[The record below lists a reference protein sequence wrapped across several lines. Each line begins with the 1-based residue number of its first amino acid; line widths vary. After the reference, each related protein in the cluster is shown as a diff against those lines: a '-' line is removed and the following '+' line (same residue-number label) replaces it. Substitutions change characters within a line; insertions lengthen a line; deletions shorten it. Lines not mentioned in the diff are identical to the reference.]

1 MQLQQQQLAFMEKYL
16 PEVQVGFVNVYQ
28 LQLICT
34 QSWDG
39 RRTMPGTF
47 VSDSLIAVH

>member
-1 MQLQQQQLAFMEKYL
+1 MQLQQQQQAFMEKYL
-16 PEVQVGFVNVYQ
+16 PEVQVGSVNAYQ
-28 LQLICT
+28 LQFIRA

-47 VSDSLIAVH
+47 VSDSLIPVH